1 MAVDSLMSY
10 LTLRRKTMENK
21 NLPLHVQVANSLI
34 EQLKNGTV
42 PWLKPWSGE
51 GIPSPMLPYNVQSGN
66 RYKGINAIN
75 LMISGRDDP
84 RWLTFK
90 QAEAIDAKINRG
102 EKGTLI
108 QFIKTHQQK
117 SLRDDKGKIIYDEL
131 GQPLIEKTQLA
142 RPIVSSAWVFN
153 AEQTTGLPALSHEPK
168 KEVAWDP
175 IERAEALIQASGA
188 DISHRYIDN
197 AFYNIR
203 YDSITLPERAQFA
216 NAQGYYATALHELA
230 HWTGHPDR
238 LDRATLMNSGMI
250 AYSKEELRAEIASM
264 FIGGELGIG
273 HDTGQHAAYVESW
286 VSILEDTPFE
296 IHSASM
302 DAETIFDFL
311 MDIERKREIEA
322 SPDLEVSFFE
332 QRPKNF
338 LSTGDQISYRDC
350 IYRVEG
356 HLKQGRLRME
366 QLPSG
371 LHFTLSPSDPLY
383 RSLLDQ
389 KLSPRHDITIDPAQ
403 VNSPL
408 TNKR

>member
-1 MAVDSLMSY
+1 
-10 LTLRRKTMENK
+10 MENK
-21 NLPLHVQVANSLI
+21 NLPLHIQVANSLI
-34 EQLKNGTV
+34 EQLKKGTV
-42 PWLKPWSGE
+42 PWRKPWNGD
-51 GIPSPMLPYNVQSGN
+51 GIPLPMLPYNVQSGN
-66 RYKGINAIN
+66 RYKGINAMN
-75 LMISGRDDP
+75 LMLSGREDP

-108 QFIKTHQQK
+108 QFIKTHHQK
-117 SLRDDKGKIIYDEL
+117 SLRDDKGKIIYDEI
-131 GQPLIEKTQLA
+131 GQPLIEKTQLNK
-142 RPIVSSAWVFN
+142 PIVSSAWVFN
-153 AEQTTGLPALSHEPK
+153 AEQTTGLPELFNDIPK
-168 KEVAWDP
+168 KITWDP
-175 IERAEALIQASGA
+175 IERAESLLLASGA
-188 DISHRYIDN
+188 DISHQYIDN

-203 YDSITLPERAQFA
+203 YDSITLPERGQFA

-264 FIGGELGIG
+264 FIGSELGIG

-296 IHSASM
+296 IHSAAM
-302 DAETIFDFL
+302 DAEKIFDFL
-311 MDIERKREIEA
+311 MNIERKREIEA

-338 LSTGDQISYRDC
+338 LSTGDQISYRDS

-356 HLKQGRLRME
+356 HLKQGRLRIE

-371 LHFTLSPSDPLY
+371 LHFTLANSDPLY

-389 KLSPRHDITIDPAQ
+389 KLGLSLDLPTHLGKNN
-403 VNSPL
+403 NSL